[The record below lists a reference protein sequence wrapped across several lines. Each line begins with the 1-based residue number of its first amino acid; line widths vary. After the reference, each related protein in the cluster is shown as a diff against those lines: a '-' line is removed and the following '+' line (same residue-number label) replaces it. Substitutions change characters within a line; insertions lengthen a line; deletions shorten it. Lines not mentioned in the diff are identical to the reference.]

1 MRIFIVALFIFFSL
15 QSWAR
20 ADDIREFQIEGMSI
34 GDSALDYF
42 SEKEMEKFYPVYYPA
57 SNKFAGFEVP
67 IGNIATKSFKT
78 YETISFHFKK
88 SDKNLK
94 FVSLIGIIE
103 YPNNLEG
110 CLKQKEKVVQEIRS
124 FLNNS
129 KEESYKGG
137 FESESKSVAYI
148 SDFKQQD
155 GQIRV
160 WCSDWDQ
167 KTETDDGWIDDFNV
181 AVETVDFK
189 NWINNEAYE

>member
-189 NWINNEAYE
+189 NWVNNEAYE

>member
-88 SDKNLK
+88 
-94 FVSLIGIIE
+94 
-103 YPNNLEG
+103 
-110 CLKQKEKVVQEIRS
+110 
-124 FLNNS
+124 
-129 KEESYKGG
+129 
-137 FESESKSVAYI
+137 
-148 SDFKQQD
+148 
-155 GQIRV
+155 
-160 WCSDWDQ
+160 
-167 KTETDDGWIDDFNV
+167 
-181 AVETVDFK
+181 
-189 NWINNEAYE
+189 

>member
-137 FESESKSVAYI
+137 FERESKSVAYI

-167 KTETDDGWIDDFNV
+167 KTETDKGWIDDFNV

-189 NWINNEAYE
+189 NWVNNEAYE

>member
-42 SEKEMEKFYPVYYPA
+42 SEKEMENFYPINYPA

-167 KTETDDGWIDDFNV
+167 KTETDKGWIDDFNV

>member
-167 KTETDDGWIDDFNV
+167 KTETDKGWIDDFNV

-189 NWINNEAYE
+189 NWVNNEAYE

>member
-1 MRIFIVALFIFFSL
+1 MRVFIVALFIIFSL
-15 QSWAR
+15 QSWTK
-20 ADDIREFQIEGMSI
+20 ADDIRDFEIEGMSI

-42 SEKEMEKFYPVYYPA
+42 SEKEMENFYPINYPA

-78 YETISFHFKK
+78 YETIGFHFKK

-94 FVSLIGIIE
+94 FVSLKGIIE
-103 YPNNLEG
+103 YPNNIEG

-124 FLNNS
+124 ILNNS

-137 FESESKSVAYI
+137 FGSESKSVAYI

>member
-15 QSWAR
+15 QSWAM

-167 KTETDDGWIDDFNV
+167 KTETDKGWIDDFNV

-189 NWINNEAYE
+189 NWVNNEAYE